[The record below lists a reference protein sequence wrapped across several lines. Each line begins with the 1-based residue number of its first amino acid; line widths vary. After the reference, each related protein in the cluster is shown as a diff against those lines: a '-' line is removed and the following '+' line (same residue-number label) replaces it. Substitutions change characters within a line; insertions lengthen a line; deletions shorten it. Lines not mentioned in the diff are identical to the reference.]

1 MSSFLDELSQAADL
15 QTALER
21 ILKELRA
28 DSGSIHLM
36 GEDGKLHLAAASG
49 IPEAVLEIVRVVP
62 VGKGMAGLAA
72 ERRRPVT
79 ACNIQTD
86 QSGDVRPGARA
97 TNLQGA
103 IALPMLD
110 ADRLAGVL
118 GVANY
123 RERTFSSEEIETLLA
138 AGRVL
143 ARR

>member
-1 MSSFLDELSQAADL
+1 MSSFLNELTQAPDL
-15 QTALER
+15 QTALAR
-21 ILKELRA
+21 ILKELGA

-49 IPEAVLEIVRVVP
+49 IPEAVLDIVRVVP

-72 ERRRPVT
+72 ERRQPVT

>member
-49 IPEAVLEIVRVVP
+49 IPEAVLDIVRVVP

-72 ERRRPVT
+72 ERRQPVT

>member
-1 MSSFLDELSQAADL
+1 MSSFLDELAQAPDL
-15 QTALER
+15 QSALAR

-36 GEDGKLHLAAASG
+36 GADGSLHLAAASG
-49 IPEAVLEIVRVVP
+49 IPEAVLNIVRVVP
-62 VGKGMAGLAA
+62 LGKGMAGLAA
-72 ERRRPVT
+72 ERRQPVT

-97 TNLQGA
+97 TGLQGA
-103 IALPMLD
+103 IAVPMLD
-110 ADRLAGVL
+110 GDRLAGVL

-123 RERTFSSEEIETLLA
+123 RERTFSHEEIEILLA
-138 AGRVL
+138 AGSAL